1 MLKLI
6 GDGRW
11 VVERLLL
18 FVAIA
23 GLTLILVGLFS
34 IIRQLGNRVVG
45 KA

>member
-23 GLTLILVGLFS
+23 GLTLIFGGVILNYQAAGQS
-34 IIRQLGNRVVG
+34 CCW
-45 KA
+45 